1 MKLARDMPIFLS
13 PNPVRVSMIFCAVHA
28 AVRCSVTLKRKTRRR
43 SRAST
48 MNTYSTRKVEVGSV
62 RKSNETKINGQL
74 LSEGE
79 ILQSRT
85 LTVSEYGGENRDE
98 SK

>member
-1 MKLARDMPIFLS
+1 
-13 PNPVRVSMIFCAVHA
+13 MICCAVHA
-28 AVRCSVTLKRKTRRR
+28 AVGCSFTLKRNTRRR
-43 SRAST
+43 SRPST
-48 MNTYSTRKVEVGSV
+48 MNTYSTKKVAVVSI
-62 RKSNETKINGQL
+62 RKSIETKINGQL

>member
-1 MKLARDMPIFLS
+1 
-13 PNPVRVSMIFCAVHA
+13 MIFCAVHA
-28 AVRCSVTLKRKTRRR
+28 AVGCSVTLKRNTRHRLC
-43 SRAST
+43 AST
-48 MNTYSTRKVEVGSV
+48 MNTYSTRKLAVGSV
-62 RKSNETKINGQL
+62 RRSIETKINGQL

-98 SK
+98 SE